1 VIYSSGSR
9 SAADAAWTGAHQTLL
24 QLDDKWQVI
33 RRRDPVYGGNSSDLF
48 SQKGNEKNWLWFSHA
63 EALHLVYMT
72 VPHQIVRWNDSLQV
86 EEVYESKLWHPAW
99 KHGQPRGGSAP
110 VRIGDTYFSFFH
122 SSTPWKNGKRQYHM
136 GAYTFEAKPPFKVTS
151 VTPKPILSG
160 SIKDPWGPD
169 KPLVVFPC
177 AAIPGTTTTFIWTIS
192 LGVNDLVSAYATIP
206 HSWLLKKLSPNLT
219 EPKDN
224 PDRLS
229 ASELVYA

>member
-1 VIYSSGSR
+1 
-9 SAADAAWTGAHQTLL
+9 
-24 QLDDKWQVI
+24 
-33 RRRDPVYGGNSSDLF
+33 
-48 SQKGNEKNWLWFSHA
+48 
-63 EALHLVYMT
+63 MT

-177 AAIPGTTTTFIWTIS
+177 AAITELSQGKAIRNGNAIGRRYDLIWTIS
-192 LGVNDLVSAYATIP
+192 LGVNDLVSAYATIS
-206 HSWLLKKLSPNLT
+206 HSWLLKKLSPNLIQ
-219 EPKDN
+219 PKDN